1 MPAPWKTKN
10 RGKHTLALQALLV
23 FLAAATLASFA
34 LLGVL
39 NRLSRHVDT
48 VVAALGSDDPLASSV
63 RKGPFG
69 TSLRRYVDSVRN
81 AETEIAILRGK
92 LAQGEKQ

>member
-1 MPAPWKTKN
+1 MPDVLVPSTRPTRRAPC
-10 RGKHTLALQALLV
+10 RAR
-23 FLAAATLASFA
+23 AAATLASFA

-39 NRLSRHVDT
+39 NWLSRHVDT
-48 VVAALGSDDPLASSV
+48 VAAALGSDDPLASSV

-69 TSLRRYVDSVRN
+69 TALRRYVESVRN

-92 LAQGEKQ
+92 LAQGEKR